1 MKKQPKSHP
10 PRMTVQELARLLN
23 CPFEGEGS
31 TEIRGFNS
39 LEKAQKGEFS
49 FLSHRQYRP
58 FLEKTKASAVIIP
71 ADEKFDKI
79 PVIRSENPY
88 LAFIKAVEFFYQ
100 QYLPGPEIHPTAL
113 VSSSAKIG
121 KDVAIGAYSY
131 IGEEAEIGA
140 NSIIFPLVAVYP
152 KVKIGERTVIHS
164 GVSLR
169 EGVRLGNEVI
179 VHNGAVIGSDG
190 FGFLLDKGG
199 SPVKIPQTGTVIIE
213 DKVEIG
219 ANTTIDRAAL
229 GETIIRKGTKI
240 DNLVQVAHN
249 VEIGENSFL
258 AGQAGIAGSSRLG
271 KKVVMGGQAGVAD
284 HLNIGDNVQMAAQA
298 GIMKDLPASSIVAGT
313 PQMDIKNFMRIVASL
328 PQIPELLKTVKSL
341 RAKIEEL
348 ERIIKSK

>member
-1 MKKQPKSHP
+1 
-10 PRMTVQELARLLN
+10 MTVQELAQLLN

-49 FLSHRQYRP
+49 FLSHRRYRP
-58 FLEKTKASAVIIP
+58 FLEKTRASAVIIP
-71 ADEKFDKI
+71 ADEKFDRI

-100 QYLPGPEIHPTAL
+100 QYLPRPGIHPTAF
-113 VSSSAKIG
+113 VSLSAKIG
-121 KDVAIGAYSY
+121 KDVSIGAYSY
-131 IGEEAEIGA
+131 IGEEAEIGPG
-140 NSIIFPLVAVYP
+140 SIIFPLVAIYP
-152 KVKIGERTVIHS
+152 KVKIGERTIIHS
-164 GVSLR
+164 GVSVR

-190 FGFLLDKGG
+190 FGYLQDKDG
-199 SPVKIPQTGTVIIE
+199 SPIKIPQTGTVVIE

-219 ANTTIDRAAL
+219 ANTAIDRAAL
-229 GETIIRKGTKI
+229 GKTIIRKGTKI

-258 AGQAGIAGSSRLG
+258 AGQAGIAGSSKLG

-298 GIMKDLPASSIVAGT
+298 GIMKDLPADSTVGGT
-313 PQMDIKNFMRIVASL
+313 PQVDIKTFMRIAASL
-328 PQIPELLKTVKSL
+328 PQIPKLLKTVKSL
-341 RAKIEEL
+341 QAKIEEL
-348 ERIIKSK
+348 EKKIKNK

>member
-1 MKKQPKSHP
+1 MKKQPKIHP
-10 PRMTVQELARLLN
+10 PRMTVQELAHLLN
-23 CPFEGEGS
+23 CPFDGEGS

-49 FLSHRQYRP
+49 FLSHRRYRP
-58 FLEKTKASAVIIP
+58 FLEKTKASAAIIP
-71 ADEKFDKI
+71 ADEKYDRI

-88 LAFIKAVEFFYQ
+88 LTFIKAVEYFYQ
-100 QYLPGPEIHPTAL
+100 QYLPSPEIHPTAL
-113 VSSSAKIG
+113 VSPSAKIK

-140 NSIIFPLVAVYP
+140 GSIIFPLVAVYP

-190 FGFLLDKGG
+190 FGYLQDKGG
-199 SPVKIPQTGTVIIE
+199 SPIKIPQTGTVIIE

-249 VEIGENSFL
+249 VEIGENSLL
-258 AGQAGIAGSSRLG
+258 AGQAGIAGSSKLG
-271 KKVVMGGQAGVAD
+271 KKAVMGGQAGVAD
-284 HLNIGDNVQMAAQA
+284 HVTIGDNVQMAAQA
-298 GIMKDLPASSIVAGT
+298 GIMKDIPPNSRVAGSPHLDSRT
-313 PQMDIKNFMRIVASL
+313 YMKIIAAL

-341 RAKIEEL
+341 KVKIEEL
-348 ERIIKSK
+348 DKKIKKD